1 MKKMKTG
8 TIILIV
14 VCFVGLC
21 ALLYPT
27 VADYWNKNI
36 ATSAIS
42 KYVDM
47 TVHIKKED
55 YQKYWSDAIQYNKD
69 LLELDNVLAIP
80 ESMQDRYNR
89 CLNVNGLNIMGYID
103 IPKINVSLPI
113 YHGTS
118 DTVLSNAVG
127 HLDWTS
133 LPTGGPGTH
142 CCLSGHRGLVKAKLF
157 SDLDMLHEGDYF
169 TLKVLNET
177 LTYEVDQIRTVEPDV
192 ITDLAI
198 EEDKDYCT
206 LITCTPY
213 GINTHRLLVRGHRI
227 DNIYGDANVVSE
239 AVQIDQL
246 IVAVILAVPILFAL
260 FMMVMLKK
268 PEPSKKKIE
277 QMIKKEGGNA
287 E

>member
-27 VADYWNKNI
+27 VADYWNKNLRVRDLNN
-36 ATSAIS
+36 
-42 KYVDM
+42 YVELIQHVSVDEY
-47 TVHIKKED
+47 KR
-55 YQKYWSDAIQYNKD
+55 YWDEAIQYNND
-69 LLELDNVLAIP
+69 LASMGNVLTLSA
-80 ESMQDRYNR
+80 EMQERYLH
-89 CLNVNGLNIMGYID
+89 CLNIDDKNMMGYIE

-118 DTVLSNAVG
+118 DEVLSSSVG

-157 SDLDMLHEGDYF
+157 SDLDMLYEGDYF

-246 IVAVILAVPILFAL
+246 IVAVVLAVPILFAL